1 MEFAESILHN
11 AWLKVCFLSRKVKSS
26 AVADDLGMPEI
37 LGMNIFLP
45 KIISYRR
52 GLFSSSSLSSD
63 FCGLGGV

>member
-37 LGMNIFLP
+37 LGMNFFTEKYQL
-45 KIISYRR
+45 
-52 GLFSSSSLSSD
+52 
-63 FCGLGGV
+63 